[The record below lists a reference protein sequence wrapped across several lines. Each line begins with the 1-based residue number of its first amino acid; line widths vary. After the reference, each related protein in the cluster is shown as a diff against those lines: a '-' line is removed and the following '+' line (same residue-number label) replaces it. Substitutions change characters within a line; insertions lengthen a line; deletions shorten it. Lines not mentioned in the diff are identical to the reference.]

1 MIWAG
6 TTHCLNSRGAAR
18 IGRLATRAGV
28 VLQILCSFWM
38 TSTQIPSMQATLAS
52 YEGLFGPYHPQTL
65 AVTVALAE
73 ALAASGNRGDGRR
86 LLERAIFDLAKHH
99 GRQHPLCVRALGS
112 WSTLLH
118 EDRDAPLASK
128 RDIVS

>member
-1 MIWAG
+1 
-6 TTHCLNSRGAAR
+6 
-18 IGRLATRAGV
+18 

-73 ALAASGNRGDGRR
+73 ALAASGNRGDARR

-99 GRQHPLCVRALGS
+99 GRKHPLCIRAVEA

-118 EDRDAPLASK
+118 EDSGAPLASK

>member
-1 MIWAG
+1 
-6 TTHCLNSRGAAR
+6 
-18 IGRLATRAGV
+18 
-28 VLQILCSFWM
+28 
-38 TSTQIPSMQATLAS
+38 MQATLAC

-73 ALAASGNRGDGRR
+73 ALSASGNRADARR

-99 GRQHPLCVRALGS
+99 GRQHPLCVRAVDAWSRLLGQEGDS
-112 WSTLLH
+112 PPS
-118 EDRDAPLASK
+118 SK

>member
-1 MIWAG
+1 
-6 TTHCLNSRGAAR
+6 
-18 IGRLATRAGV
+18 
-28 VLQILCSFWM
+28 
-38 TSTQIPSMQATLAS
+38 MQATLAS

-73 ALAASGNRGDGRR
+73 ALNASGNRGDGKR

-99 GRQHPLCVRALGS
+99 GREHPLCVRALEAWSRLAAQERGS
-112 WSTLLH
+112 
-118 EDRDAPLASK
+118 PLTSK

>member
-1 MIWAG
+1 
-6 TTHCLNSRGAAR
+6 
-18 IGRLATRAGV
+18 
-28 VLQILCSFWM
+28 M
-38 TSTQIPSMQATLAS
+38 TPAEIPGMQATLAS

-73 ALAASGNRGDGRR
+73 ALNASGNRGDAKR

-99 GRQHPLCVRALGS
+99 GRQHPLCIRAVEA

-118 EDRDAPLASK
+118 EGRDAPLTSK